1 MEVAI
6 RNEQKKDE
14 RIVEEIT
21 RRAFWNLYFPGCDE
35 HYLAHL
41 LRYSDDFIPEL
52 DLVIT
57 SNEQVIGNIMYSKSF
72 VIYENGKKLDT
83 ISFGP
88 VSIDPKYQRKG
99 FGSQL
104 IKYSMDRAKEMGFG
118 AVIIY
123 GNPMNYCHLGFISS
137 KKYQIGNSEG
147 KYPCGLLVKTLNENV
162 FNDQKCKY
170 YESKS
175 FNFDLTGFEE
185 FDNSF
190 EILEM
195 GNQYTQEEF
204 SIISNAYLE

>member
-72 VIYENGKKLDT
+72 VIYENGKKLDI
-83 ISFGP
+83 ISFGLI
-88 VSIDPKYQRKG
+88 SIDQKYQRK
-99 FGSQL
+99 
-104 IKYSMDRAKEMGFG
+104 EMLWFNC
-118 AVIIY
+118 AV
-123 GNPMNYCHLGFISS
+123 
-137 KKYQIGNSEG
+137 
-147 KYPCGLLVKTLNENV
+147 
-162 FNDQKCKY
+162 
-170 YESKS
+170 
-175 FNFDLTGFEE
+175 
-185 FDNSF
+185 
-190 EILEM
+190 
-195 GNQYTQEEF
+195 
-204 SIISNAYLE
+204 